1 MNLDEI
7 KYEEWLVMWQY
18 DAVKEWVKSAVKRK
32 DIQTIIELS
41 DKIVSSY
48 QYGFDAS
55 LELLKEFETLINK
68 TNDEKFIQDARK
80 VLLNKFLWLGSCGY
94 EREAKKY
101 LIKNGYISNS
111 SEKAFLKFNRDMFKY
126 LYPDRE
132 RLKYIV
138 KLC

>member
-1 MNLDEI
+1 MNLDKI
-7 KYEEWLVMWQY
+7 KCEELIVMWEY
-18 DAVKEWVKSAVKRK
+18 EAVKGWIKSAVKRK

-55 LELLKEFETLINK
+55 IELLKENETLINK
-68 TNDEKFIQDARK
+68 TNDEKLIQDSRK
-80 VLLNKFLWLGSCGY
+80 VLLNKFLWLGSYSY

-111 SEKAFLKFNRDMFKY
+111 SEKALLKFNRYMFKY
-126 LYPDRE
+126 LCPDRYNE
-132 RLKYIV
+132 IY
-138 KLC
+138 C